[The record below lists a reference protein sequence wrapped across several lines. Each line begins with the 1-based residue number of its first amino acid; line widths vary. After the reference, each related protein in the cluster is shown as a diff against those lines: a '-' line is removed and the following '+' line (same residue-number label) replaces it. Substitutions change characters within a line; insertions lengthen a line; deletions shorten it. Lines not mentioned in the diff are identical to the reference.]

1 MAFRVR
7 LDSPALSYL
16 QRLDR
21 SVQERIGRRI
31 DQLAEGP
38 YAYSKPLEGTEGLR
52 ASRVGDYR
60 LILKVKNGELLVLVL
75 KIAPRGEVYR
85 KLGREG

>member
-16 QRLDR
+16 KRLDR
-21 SVQERIGRRI
+21 PTKERIGRRI
-31 DQLAEGP
+31 AQLAEDP
-38 YAYSKPLEGTEGLR
+38 FANSKPLEGTEGLSS
-52 ASRVGDYR
+52 SRVGDYR
-60 LILKVKNGELLVLVL
+60 MILRVKNDQLLVLVL

-85 KLGREG
+85 HL